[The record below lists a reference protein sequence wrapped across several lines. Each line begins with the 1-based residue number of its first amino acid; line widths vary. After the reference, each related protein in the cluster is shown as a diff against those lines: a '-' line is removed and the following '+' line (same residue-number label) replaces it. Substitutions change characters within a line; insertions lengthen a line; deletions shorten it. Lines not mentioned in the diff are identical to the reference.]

1 MDLTFQVPMQGWKR
15 FLPSRMVGS
24 VAVAAWC
31 WSSYE
36 KISQVQ
42 WQRTSPS
49 KMVGGANLHLESN
62 PILARD
68 AQWAQANLV
77 HTRDPTVTE
86 LCLSIFCG
94 GMGWWWSATET
105 GDLGAADLSMA

>member
-1 MDLTFQVPMQGWKR
+1 
-15 FLPSRMVGS
+15 MVGS

-86 LCLSIFCG
+86 LCLSVSCG
-94 GMGWWWSATET
+94 LVGQQWTASGA
-105 GDLGAADLSMA
+105 GVLGTADLVMA